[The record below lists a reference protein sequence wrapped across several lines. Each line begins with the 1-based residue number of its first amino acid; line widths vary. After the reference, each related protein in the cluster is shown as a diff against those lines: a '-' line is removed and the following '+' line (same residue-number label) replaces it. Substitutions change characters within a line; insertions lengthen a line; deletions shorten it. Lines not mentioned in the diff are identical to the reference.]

1 MKTNKDK
8 LVEFFL
14 LGPIHAPTMINS
26 YQFTPE
32 GQNVLLPS
40 VGGIVLNYAI
50 GDNCMDLMGDHV
62 EPGVSLKIND
72 RAENDA
78 LMIFSCVGNRAEV
91 VSGEAKGAKGY
102 VTGMHGGID
111 HTICYFPKEDL
122 EKMNMGDNIR
132 IRAFGQ
138 GLRLTDYPDVHVMNM
153 DPDLL
158 EELKIEEK
166 EGKLQVPVKAIVPA
180 KLMGSGIG
188 ASSAYTGDYDIM
200 TGDSQLL
207 EDLGLDKLCF
217 GDLVFLEDCDTRY
230 GRQFLE
236 GSGTLGVI
244 VHSNCVKSGHGPGVT
259 SLMSAK
265 DNILE
270 PLLVSKANLTYRLG
284 IKKD

>member
-1 MKTNKDK
+1 MKTNKDR
-8 LVEFFL
+8 LVEFYL
-14 LGPIHAPTMINS
+14 QGPIHAPTMISS

-50 GDNCMDLMGDHV
+50 GDNCMELMGDHV
-62 EPGVSLKIND
+62 EPGVSLKISD
-72 RAENDA
+72 SSENDA
-78 LMIFSCVGNRAEV
+78 LMIFSCVGNEAEV

-102 VTGMHGGID
+102 VTGTHGGID
-111 HTICYFPKEDL
+111 HTICYFSREDL
-122 EKMNMGDNIR
+122 EKMNIGDSIK

-138 GLRLTDYPDVHVMNM
+138 GLRLTDHPEVHVMNL

-158 EELKIEEK
+158 DKLGIEEK
-166 EGKLQVPVKAIVPA
+166 EGRLQVPVKAIVPA

-207 EDLGLDKLCF
+207 KELGLDKLCF

-236 GSGTLGVI
+236 GSGTLGII

-265 DNILE
+265 DG
-270 PLLVSKANLTYRLG
+270 LLVPKLNNKANL
-284 IKKD
+284 KDYLDLK